1 MKKNLLFISLA
12 LILGLI
18 ISLVYILWPRST
30 VDSAKLAPGALH
42 ATQASG
48 PKSDEV
54 NARTSSE
61 VDDAEN
67 ERLDAARDAEQQR
80 SVAEGLKRA
89 EREYNTSITFYG
101 VVLDNDNASVSG
113 ANVTYSS
120 TDGSFVG
127 ERHLQ
132 SAHDGRFTI
141 TGIRGKYLD
150 VYVGHPGYYALKES
164 RKFYYYAGS
173 ENPSLHSPDPA
184 RPEVFRLRKKGEAA
198 ELVRREDQVRFDGD
212 EPERS
217 FSLFDHSRRRDV
229 PEYVI
234 LRRVET
240 AERDNRGQPIRRL
253 EMEVQDGGIQ
263 QRIDPFAFTA
273 PDSGY
278 QPKMHFMRPP
288 YGGQLD
294 YFVKFSNGNYG
305 RFTIMGSAGDYRID
319 SYLNPDRSPNLEYD
333 REKEITFVET
343 GKMGIDLLYPAKKE
357 APKKQ

>member
-1 MKKNLLFISLA
+1 MKKHPVIIVAFFLLLA
-12 LILGLI
+12 VLLLLRLHRPFDVTEADRGGAPVIQSREIATLG
-18 ISLVYILWPRST
+18 
-30 VDSAKLAPGALH
+30 SAR
-42 ATQASG
+42 TQAL
-48 PKSDEV
+48 
-54 NARTSSE
+54 SS
-61 VDDAEN
+61 AEEDMALERAYAAKREK
-67 ERLDAARDAEQQR
+67 ERLKDEARERREYSTPIAFFGLVLDQFERPVIAAR
-80 SVAEGLKRA
+80 VA
-89 EREYNTSITFYG
+89 Y
-101 VVLDNDNASVSG
+101 ASVG
-113 ANVTYSS
+113 
-120 TDGSFVG
+120 GSFEG
-127 ERHLQ
+127 ERDIFTDSQ
-132 SAHDGRFTI
+132 GRFAI
-141 TGIRGKYLD
+141 TGIQGKRLRVIVSHPEYYD
-150 VYVGHPGYYALKES
+150 IDQTHSYYV
-164 RKFYYYAGS
+164 YAG
-173 ENPSLHSPDPA
+173 NDRGPDFKPDANSP
-184 RPEVFRLRKKGEAA
+184 VIFRLRKKGEAA
-198 ELVRREDQVRFDGD
+198 ELIHRQDQVRFSGD

-217 FSLFDHSRRRDV
+217 FSLFDHSRHRDV